1 MMGRFLYRLSKEVPF
16 TLVDIFGGAK
26 HNVIAMECEASLMAS
41 VEDAEKIA
49 AKAQEMKEIW
59 DHEFMGEE
67 EGLKV
72 DVDMK
77 AGASEDACDEDST
90 GRVIGFLAGCP
101 NGLQEYSRKL
111 KGIVETSLNIGVVDT
126 QADFIK
132 MGHLI
137 RSSVESRKVQLKEQ
151 LDLCAELAGGTGRI
165 ISQYPAWQ
173 FDPDSELR
181 KIMVESFREVYGRE
195 PEVSV
200 VHAGLECGIFL
211 GKRPDLDCVSI
222 GPDLPDIHSFN
233 EKLDIASTQRTW
245 EYLKGILAKLK

>member
-77 AGASEDACDEDST
+77 AGASEDACDEDS
-90 GRVIGFLAGCP
+90 R
-101 NGLQEYSRKL
+101 
-111 KGIVETSLNIGVVDT
+111 
-126 QADFIK
+126 
-132 MGHLI
+132 
-137 RSSVESRKVQLKEQ
+137 
-151 LDLCAELAGGTGRI
+151 
-165 ISQYPAWQ
+165 
-173 FDPDSELR
+173 
-181 KIMVESFREVYGRE
+181 
-195 PEVSV
+195 
-200 VHAGLECGIFL
+200 
-211 GKRPDLDCVSI
+211 CV
-222 GPDLPDIHSFN
+222 
-233 EKLDIASTQRTW
+233 
-245 EYLKGILAKLK
+245 